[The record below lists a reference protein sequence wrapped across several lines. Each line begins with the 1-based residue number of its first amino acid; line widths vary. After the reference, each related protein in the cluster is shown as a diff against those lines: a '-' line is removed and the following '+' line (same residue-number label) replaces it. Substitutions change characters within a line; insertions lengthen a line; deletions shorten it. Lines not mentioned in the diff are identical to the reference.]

1 MRILIKII
9 LCLMV
14 CNYINMEAATAQLF
28 HPKDSVRKQ
37 RIIQVG
43 LGGYTGVNKVI
54 PQNEDFNY
62 GTADGLEFGLLY

>member
-1 MRILIKII
+1 MRALTKII
-9 LCLMV
+9 FCYIF
-14 CNYINMEAATAQLF
+14 CNIINHTAATAQIF

-37 RIIQVG
+37 RVIQVG